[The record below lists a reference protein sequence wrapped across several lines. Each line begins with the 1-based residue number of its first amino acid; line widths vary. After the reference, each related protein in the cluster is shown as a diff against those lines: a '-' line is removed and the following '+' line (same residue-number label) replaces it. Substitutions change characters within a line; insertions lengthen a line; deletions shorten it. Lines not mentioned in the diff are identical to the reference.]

1 MMRRGLY
8 LPIFAHLEFW
18 YLLCINSLQSDLDTV
33 ASMKQNLK
41 YAIQIAFYIVFCIF
55 SFSSLKHFYNGSVIY
70 ETKYNFDNEDVPFPS
85 LTLCPAL
92 KTNNL
97 VNLKI
102 NKIAKDFNLQENS
115 IQSFNIYGTLKRINT
130 SFMEIVRNYSFTYN
144 EGFYIDHM
152 VTFAFGQRSEIR
164 NDSNNLM

>member
-1 MMRRGLY
+1 
-8 LPIFAHLEFW
+8 
-18 YLLCINSLQSDLDTV
+18 
-33 ASMKQNLK
+33 MKQNLK

-102 NKIAKDFNLQENS
+102 NKIAKDFNLQEDAM
-115 IQSFNIYGTLKRINT
+115 QSFFIFETIKNIGINN
-130 SFMEIVRNYSFTYN
+130 SFMDIVRNYSFTYT

-152 VTFAFGQRSEIR
+152 VMNAYGQELKKR
-164 NDSNNLM
+164 NDSNFLV

>member
-1 MMRRGLY
+1 
-8 LPIFAHLEFW
+8 
-18 YLLCINSLQSDLDTV
+18 
-33 ASMKQNLK
+33 MKQNLK

-55 SFSSLKHFYNGSVIY
+55 SFSSLKHFYNGSVVY

-102 NKIAKDFNLQENS
+102 IDIAKDFNLQENAM
-115 IQSFNIYGTLKRINT
+115 QSFNIYSTLKGIDT
-130 SFMEIVRNYSFTYN
+130 SFMEIVRNYSFTYT
-144 EGFYIDHM
+144 EGFYINH
-152 VTFAFGQRSEIR
+152 VVRNQYGQELKTR
-164 NDSNNLM
+164 NDSNSLV

>member
-1 MMRRGLY
+1 MMMRKGLY

-18 YLLCINSLQSDLDTV
+18 YLLYINSLQSDLDTV

-41 YAIQIAFYIVFCIF
+41 YAIQMAFYVVFFIF
-55 SFSSLKHFYNGSVIY
+55 SFSSLKHFYNGSVVY

-102 NKIAKDFNLQENS
+102 IDIAKDFNLQENAM
-115 IQSFNIYGTLKRINT
+115 QSFNIYSTLKGIDT
-130 SFMEIVRNYSFTYN
+130 SFMEIVRNYSFTYT
-144 EGFYIDHM
+144 EGFYFDHM
-152 VTFAFGQRSEIR
+152 HTVLRALQIF
-164 NDSNNLM
+164 